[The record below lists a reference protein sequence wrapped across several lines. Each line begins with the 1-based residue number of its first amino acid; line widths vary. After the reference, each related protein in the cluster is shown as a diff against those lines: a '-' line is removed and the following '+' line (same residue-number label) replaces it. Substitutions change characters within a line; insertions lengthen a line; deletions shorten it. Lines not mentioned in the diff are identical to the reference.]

1 MMTDIIATL
10 FIERYLRT
18 LTSWLLIFPQHS
30 KQRFTQAPCPD
41 GSTQTSLVL
50 MQKQKPRAAIYRAV
64 TRETRKS
71 KTQKTMQKNRAT
83 QPPIDLGNA
92 FWVQK
97 RLKSSRCLLSL
108 LIHSLFISASSAW
121 AQLHCKIPVTDRQ
134 PPKSPNFSRQP
145 HLLYFSRMGFT
156 RKEVRQKLSKA
167 CSQRRLRHYTALHL
181 RPFTCVSW
189 KDTWSS

>member
-1 MMTDIIATL
+1 MAQPRPL
-10 FIERYLRT
+10 LCLCRSRNQGQQSIE
-18 LTSWLLIFPQHS
+18 LLPE
-30 KQRFTQAPCPD
+30 
-41 GSTQTSLVL
+41 
-50 MQKQKPRAAIYRAV
+50 KPGRVR
-64 TRETRKS
+64 
-71 KTQKTMQKNRAT
+71 QKTMQKNRAT
-83 QPPIDLGNA
+83 QQPIDLGNA